1 MHEDPRKAPLPND
14 PAAHSDAVGRPVDA
28 SSRIAFTTSDG
39 QPVEVPLLTLV
50 PIPRLTIDEATV
62 GFDMEVRSD
71 GSTAVNGA
79 AAPRRTIRKNDGN
92 YSGPIT
98 AERAVGFDAARG
110 LDPRRHRPQRASPQT
125 PPRKYDSSRYLRR
138 NSAAALSG

>member
-50 PIPRLTIDEATV
+50 PIPRLTIDEAA
-62 GFDMEVRSD
+62 D
-71 GSTAVNGA
+71 GSTAVNGRCRTSEDD
-79 AAPRRTIRKNDGN
+79 PKRRR
-92 YSGPIT
+92 
-98 AERAVGFDAARG
+98 
-110 LDPRRHRPQRASPQT
+110 
-125 PPRKYDSSRYLRR
+125 
-138 NSAAALSG
+138 

>member
-1 MHEDPRKAPLPND
+1 MHEDPRKAPLPDD

-39 QPVEVPLLTLV
+39 QPVAVPLLTLV

-71 GSTAVNGA
+71 GSTAVNGCCRTSEDD
-79 AAPRRTIRKNDGN
+79 PKRRR
-92 YSGPIT
+92 
-98 AERAVGFDAARG
+98 
-110 LDPRRHRPQRASPQT
+110 
-125 PPRKYDSSRYLRR
+125 
-138 NSAAALSG
+138 

>member
-1 MHEDPRKAPLPND
+1 MHEDPRKAPLPDD
-14 PAAHSDAVGRPVDA
+14 PAAHADAVGRPVDA

-71 GSTAVNGA
+71 GSTAVNGCCRTSEDD
-79 AAPRRTIRKNDGN
+79 PKRRR
-92 YSGPIT
+92 
-98 AERAVGFDAARG
+98 
-110 LDPRRHRPQRASPQT
+110 
-125 PPRKYDSSRYLRR
+125 
-138 NSAAALSG
+138 

>member
-1 MHEDPRKAPLPND
+1 MHEDPRKAPLPDD

-71 GSTAVNGA
+71 VTTRARLRRKGRPDSMPRGVWALADTAHGGLLRRLRPANTTAVGPYA
-79 AAPRRTIRKNDGN
+79 GIPPP
-92 YSGPIT
+92 SG
-98 AERAVGFDAARG
+98 
-110 LDPRRHRPQRASPQT
+110 
-125 PPRKYDSSRYLRR
+125 
-138 NSAAALSG
+138 

>member
-1 MHEDPRKAPLPND
+1 MHEDPRKAPLPDD

-71 GSTAVNGA
+71 GST
-79 AAPRRTIRKNDGN
+79 DGN

-98 AERAVGFDAARG
+98 AERAAGFDAARG
-110 LDPRRHRPQRASPQT
+110 LGPRRHRPRRASPQT
-125 PPRKYDSSRYLRR
+125 PPRKYDSSRSLRR
-138 NSAAALSG
+138 NSAALRMTSQNF

>member
-1 MHEDPRKAPLPND
+1 MHEDPRKAPLPDD
-14 PAAHSDAVGRPVDA
+14 PAAHPDAVGRPVDA

-79 AAPRRTIRKNDGN
+79 AAPRRTIRKDDGN
-92 YSGPIT
+92 YSQPARLRRKGRPDSMPRGAWALADT
-98 AERAVGFDAARG
+98 A
-110 LDPRRHRPQRASPQT
+110 RRRASPQT
-125 PPRKYDSSRYLRR
+125 PPRKYDSSRSLRR
-138 NSAAALSG
+138 IPPPSG

>member
-50 PIPRLTIDEATV
+50 PIPRLTIDEAAV

-71 GSTAVNGA
+71 GSTAVNGRCRTSEDD
-79 AAPRRTIRKNDGN
+79 PKRRR
-92 YSGPIT
+92 
-98 AERAVGFDAARG
+98 
-110 LDPRRHRPQRASPQT
+110 
-125 PPRKYDSSRYLRR
+125 
-138 NSAAALSG
+138 

>member
-1 MHEDPRKAPLPND
+1 MHEDPRKAPLPDD

-71 GSTAVNGA
+71 GSTAVNARLRRKGRPDSMPRGA
-79 AAPRRTIRKNDGN
+79 WALADTARGGPLRRLRPANT
-92 YSGPIT
+92 T
-98 AERAVGFDAARG
+98 AVGPYAG
-110 LDPRRHRPQRASPQT
+110 I
-125 PPRKYDSSRYLRR
+125 PP
-138 NSAAALSG
+138 LSG

>member
-1 MHEDPRKAPLPND
+1 MHEDPRKAPLPDD
-14 PAAHSDAVGRPVDA
+14 PAAHPDAVGRPVDA

-71 GSTAVNGA
+71 RRQRVLPHLGGRSEKTTVTTRARLRRKGRPDSMPRGAWALADTARGGPLRRLRPANTTAVGPYA
-79 AAPRRTIRKNDGN
+79 GIPPP
-92 YSGPIT
+92 SG
-98 AERAVGFDAARG
+98 
-110 LDPRRHRPQRASPQT
+110 
-125 PPRKYDSSRYLRR
+125 
-138 NSAAALSG
+138 

>member
-50 PIPRLTIDEATV
+50 P
-62 GFDMEVRSD
+62 
-71 GSTAVNGA
+71 TAV
-79 AAPRRTIRKNDGN
+79 
-92 YSGPIT
+92 GPYAGI
-98 AERAVGFDAARG
+98 
-110 LDPRRHRPQRASPQT
+110 
-125 PPRKYDSSRYLRR
+125 PP
-138 NSAAALSG
+138 LSG

>member
-28 SSRIAFTTSDG
+28 SSRIAG

-50 PIPRLTIDEATV
+50 PIPRLTIDEAAV

-71 GSTAVNGA
+71 GSTAVNGRCRTSEDD
-79 AAPRRTIRKNDGN
+79 PKRRR
-92 YSGPIT
+92 
-98 AERAVGFDAARG
+98 
-110 LDPRRHRPQRASPQT
+110 
-125 PPRKYDSSRYLRR
+125 
-138 NSAAALSG
+138 